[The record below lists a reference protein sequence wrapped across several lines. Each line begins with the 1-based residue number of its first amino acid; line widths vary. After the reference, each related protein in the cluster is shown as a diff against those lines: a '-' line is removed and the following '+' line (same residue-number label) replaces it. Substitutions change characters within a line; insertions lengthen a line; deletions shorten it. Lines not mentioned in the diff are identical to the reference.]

1 MSSFSLKN
9 ILRTGMHYAAS
20 PLDKRRITLFN
31 YLIFFCVAV
40 SLLLGLVTAIF
51 GLITQPVLCI
61 VAAALLAVS
70 FFLNRKGK
78 IKISKGYFILTGVL
92 IISVT
97 TIVYAEQGLFVDTEN
112 MLFVAMAITMFL
124 VDGFRKHTIY
134 WLIFAVYVALKINIL
149 NLQGIEPGVVFGM
162 TLINNLVV
170 SAILYLFLYV
180 FRTILIKA
188 FDRSDQHEQTL
199 RSLLDNAPI
208 LMALV
213 DRSGHFILVN
223 QNYADRFGYKRRDL
237 IGRSRS
243 EVLPENIFNKHEP
256 MFQDVLKNGKQI
268 TFLEETNLPDGSVI
282 SANGK
287 YEPILNADGEVE
299 SVAICVD
306 DVTELVKAHKALKV
320 ANETKDKLFSIIA
333 HDIKSPLNLF
343 HSILNLNHDDV
354 ISKEQF
360 MEYQES
366 LKQRLS
372 SLTSTVDELL
382 EWARMQLGGI
392 SAYPAKVNISSIV
405 HENADLFHTLIERKQ
420 ISFKIDTPSEMEA
433 WIDENHFKVA
443 IRNLIHNAIKY
454 TNGGGKVEVTSNQND
469 QETIVR
475 IVDSGVGMTNET
487 VNSII
492 KKEIQK
498 SKVGTDQEMGA
509 GLGLSLSL
517 GLLEKNNCNV
527 SVKSEPNKGT
537 QVEIKIPKSA
547 KG

>member
-1 MSSFSLKN
+1 MGS
-9 ILRTGMHYAAS
+9 
-20 PLDKRRITLFN
+20 TL
-31 YLIFFCVAV
+31 
-40 SLLLGLVTAIF
+40 
-51 GLITQPVLCI
+51 
-61 VAAALLAVS
+61 
-70 FFLNRKGK
+70 
-78 IKISKGYFILTGVL
+78 
-92 IISVT
+92 
-97 TIVYAEQGLFVDTEN
+97 VYGDQLLFVDTEN
-112 MLFVAMAITMFL
+112 LLFAAMAISMFL
-124 VDGFRKHTIY
+124 VDGISKHVAY
-134 WLIFAVYVALKINIL
+134 WVIFGVFISLKVYLL
-149 NLQGIEPGVVFGM
+149 DLQGVELGVAYWM
-162 TLINNLVV
+162 TLVNNLVV
-170 SAILYLFLYV
+170 ASILYLFLFV
-180 FRTILIKA
+180 FRSILVKA

-213 DRSGHFILVN
+213 DTEGKFILVN

-237 IGRSRS
+237 IGRSRR
-243 EVLPENIFNKHEP
+243 EVLTEDIFEKHEP
-256 MFQDVLKNGKQI
+256 MFQESINTQTQVS
-268 TFLEETNLPDGSVI
+268 FLEESTMPDGSII

-287 YEPILNADGEVE
+287 YEPIVNADGEVE

-306 DVTELVKAHKALKV
+306 DVSELVKAHRALQV

-360 MEYQES
+360 LEYQSS

-372 SLTSTVDELL
+372 SLTATVDELL

-392 SAYPAKVNISSIV
+392 SAYPARVNV
-405 HENADLFHTLIERKQ
+405 NNVVKENADLFHTLIVKKN
-420 ISFKIDTPSEMEA
+420 IDFKIDTPKEMEA

-454 TNGGGKVEVTSNQND
+454 TNGGGYVQVVGNQNES
-469 QETIVR
+469 ETIVS
-475 IVDSGVGMTNET
+475 IEDSGIGMTSDQIQ
-487 VNSII
+487 SII

-498 SKVGTDQEMGA
+498 SKAGTDKEMGA

-517 GLLEKNNCNV
+517 GLLEKNNCNISV
-527 SVKSEPNKGT
+527 SSEPNRGT
-537 QVEIKIPKSA
+537 KIQIKIPKSA